1 MKLINKLNIKCITG
15 PRRFFCVVGLYVIL
29 MLWPSSGWGE
39 PGGDRETI
47 IKAGFVYNFSKFVNW
62 PEEGDGSDNTPYFNL
77 CVMGQNAIE
86 DILSRLGENRK
97 IKSKK
102 VKIMNNMGLDD
113 LENCQILYIN
123 DSEQHLIGQIVEA
136 TRGKSVL
143 TISSGRKA
151 AKMGVAISFVVVGN
165 KMRFVV
171 NKKTIEQNQLTVSSE
186 LLDLAIRVHQ

>member
-1 MKLINKLNIKCITG
+1 MKLSQAEIDIARG
-15 PRRFFCVVGLYVIL
+15 AVIFR
-29 MLWPSSGWGE
+29 G
-39 PGGDRETI
+39 
-47 IKAGFVYNFSKFVNW
+47 
-62 PEEGDGSDNTPYFNL
+62 
-77 CVMGQNAIE
+77 IE
-86 DILSRLGENRK
+86 DTEFAP
-97 IKSKK
+97 
-102 VKIMNNMGLDD
+102 
-113 LENCQILYIN
+113 
-123 DSEQHLIGQIVEA
+123 IVEA